1 VPGMAERVVLHR
13 PWPPACQWSAPTAPR
28 EMISPGV
35 DGLLVPSQD
44 PAALGAAISQLTER
58 GTEGRRELGLAGLAR
73 AGELSQSV
81 VARRW
86 EHLLQDLVARRQAPV
101 TGP

>member
-1 VPGMAERVVLHR
+1 MAAGVPVVSTDC
-13 PWPPACQWSAPTAPR
+13 PSGPR

-86 EHLLQDLVARRQAPV
+86 EHLLRDLVARRQAPV